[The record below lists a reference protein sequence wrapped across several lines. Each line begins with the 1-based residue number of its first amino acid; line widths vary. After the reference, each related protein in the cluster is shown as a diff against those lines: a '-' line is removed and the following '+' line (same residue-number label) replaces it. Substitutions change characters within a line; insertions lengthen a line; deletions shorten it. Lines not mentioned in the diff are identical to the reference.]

1 VISIV
6 CPLLS
11 ACNIG
16 FLKNINT
23 EEITTKMV
31 GDAINKTKGYL
42 ATLSGAINYFIEN
55 GDEGAGKIDTLMDLN
70 VISNDAFDT
79 YIEGAE
85 VSVEK
90 ISKMTGNVI
99 TLQTELC
106 NYLVLEFT
114 NKISKKIKLSTKLN
128 WKILSKTF
136 CLCVFYYILFSS
148 VAGNGGGTSGNAT
161 NATNSTR
168 ITMLGG
174 KKKKN
179 KKRA

>member
-1 VISIV
+1 LID
-6 CPLLS
+6 
-11 ACNIG
+11 
-16 FLKNINT
+16 
-23 EEITTKMV
+23 
-31 GDAINKTKGYL
+31 DAIKKTTGYL

-79 YIEGAE
+79 YKEGAE
-85 VSVEK
+85 VSAKK
-90 ISKMTGNVI
+90 ILDMTGNVI
-99 TLQTELC
+99 TLQKELC
-106 NYLVLEFT
+106 KYLVLEFT

-148 VAGNGGGTSGNAT
+148 VAGNGRGTSGNST
-161 NATNSTR
+161 NATNASR
-168 ITMLGG
+168 FTMLAGSGSG